1 MSYVFFRGG
10 PEAVRGGFA
19 WETRNPRCA
28 GCKMIRLKGADIP
41 SDTFHS
47 ADPEL
52 SQSVIGKRGFNH
64 TALLPWET

>member
-1 MSYVFFRGG
+1 
-10 PEAVRGGFA
+10 
-19 WETRNPRCA
+19 
-28 GCKMIRLKGADIP
+28 MIRLKGADIP